1 MAFVFGNRG
10 ELVNLDHV
18 IRICPIR
25 SNIPGE
31 DFSLLVAGR
40 ADPIHAPATITDTI
54 VQIIPAGDQ
63 WETLVLIEGD
73 TPSYVTDPVIAWGL
87 TLDGCVVAITADCP
101 EGIHK
106 QANADGL
113 RRRGEPTVHLP
124 FDATYPDADA
134 WLSDIAAARK
144 RVAATKSPRH

>member
-18 IRICPIR
+18 IRISPR
-25 SNIPGE
+25 QSDTPGE
-31 DFSLLVAGR
+31 DFSLLVAGLQN
-40 ADPIHAPATITDTI
+40 AVPAAASITDTI

-73 TPSYVTDPVIAWGL
+73 APSYVSDPVIAWGL
-87 TLDGCVVAITADCP
+87 TLDGCIVAITADCA

-106 QANADGL
+106 QANAHGL

-134 WLSDIAAARK
+134 WLSDIAASRK
-144 RVAATKSPRH
+144 RVAATKLVRN